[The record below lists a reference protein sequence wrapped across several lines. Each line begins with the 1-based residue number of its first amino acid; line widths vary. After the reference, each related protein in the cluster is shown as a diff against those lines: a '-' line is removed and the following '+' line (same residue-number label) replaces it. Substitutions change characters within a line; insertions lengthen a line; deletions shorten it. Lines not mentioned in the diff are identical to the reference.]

1 MKSIVA
7 IVFML
12 MIAGAVNAQTAT
24 TSKRMQTPAD
34 ASAKEIDTKT
44 KGDVLYDKT
53 KDGQDKSLV
62 FRQSVLDESN
72 VKPEDKVDA
81 IAPEQKIKL
90 LNNTI
95 KRSTAIAKPNNN

>member
-12 MIAGAVNAQTAT
+12 MLAGSLSAQTN
-24 TSKRMQTPAD
+24 KRMQTPAD
-34 ASAKEIDTKT
+34 ASAKEVEAKT
-44 KGDVLYDKT
+44 KGDILYDKT
-53 KDGQDKSLV
+53 KEGQDKDLI

-72 VKPEDKVDA
+72 VNKADKADA
-81 IAPEQKIKL
+81 IAPEQKLKL

-95 KRSTAIAKPNNN
+95 KRNTATVKPNNN